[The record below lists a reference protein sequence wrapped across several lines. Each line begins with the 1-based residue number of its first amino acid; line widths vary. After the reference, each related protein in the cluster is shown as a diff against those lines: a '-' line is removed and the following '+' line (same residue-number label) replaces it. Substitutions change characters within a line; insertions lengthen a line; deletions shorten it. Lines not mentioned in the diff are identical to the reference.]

1 MIYSN
6 SKILIILKS
15 INNYLNNYNRTID
28 VSYMLSDHSNLE
40 QILQDN
46 DIDSYIKIYVN
57 STNSSSTMWIYL
69 IHFLYLLLYLLI
81 LEDIRFNATH
91 QLGHSLLLYY
101 IFDFLLFE
109 SDPYKFIKAHD
120 ISLKDFMSK

>member
-69 IHFLYLLLYLLI
+69 IHFYTYC
-81 LEDIRFNATH
+81 
-91 QLGHSLLLYY
+91 
-101 IFDFLLFE
+101 
-109 SDPYKFIKAHD
+109 FIY
-120 ISLKDFMSK
+120 